1 MTLPDILA
9 MTTSGQPAPGKRITL
24 PSGALWEGG
33 PTPGTSLVTLPDQ
46 DPILVSDNGA
56 SAPNSL
62 VGRSGPFAALAHA
75 FEEVLGHVPNFFANR
90 VATQALNLFRDHT
103 KGDETE
109 TRIVKFSAKT
119 TLLNP
124 AKGGGRSTGGSVDP
138 EDQDDSVFD
147 RQNPVRRARGGL
159 VFKPGDTVA
168 DGGLVAGS
176 GGPSSDLVHLAASRG
191 EYVVNADAAA
201 QALSLLDAINSG
213 WVPSADFLAGLL
225 PSLAGADASRTAA
238 PSNPNQWRDLLGQGV
253 IADTLG
259 GVGNAAVDA
268 ASWAGAALGSALA
281 PMFGPGG
288 LLAAR
293 PGSAASTSVQSEQG
307 LADSGSAVP
316 MTASMQATP
325 SATLGILGAG
335 QPNSADSGTSE
346 LGSLAAALTSGISGA
361 ATAAGSRLGEVLGS
375 AIAPALGPTG
385 ELAPV
390 IGEQLG
396 RLIGSQ
402 FGSQLSTSLTV
413 QAGLGGGQTSSVTG
427 AGGVAGAAP
436 GGAGSDYGD
445 GGSAPEPTSGG
456 GTVVETAG
464 PAATTGGS
472 GNIIGQTNPDGSRW
486 EYVAANPELG
496 TSAGWALFTPKEDDE
511 TKKRRSVPNDAVPDG
526 FTLGN
531 FIPDNDGTPR
541 RMVQT
546 PTGLNWIDALTG
558 RADPSSLR
566 DPKAEVHQY
575 NPNDGNFA
583 DLVTLAADKV
593 GGDLGTLL
601 APALGAQAPETFA
614 QLAKMLLT
622 PIGQAYSAADPNH
635 NWTNTLGYWIKNLTG
650 IEWSPTG
657 TGGSPSATQ
666 LTDPQQI
673 GVRAFSNA
681 ISGLQQHG
689 LLGGITGAISGAAS
703 TAGSAVGT
711 AIGTMIAPFLGP
723 AAALGPAVG
732 SILGSMIGGSIAE
745 EFTRPIEWAG
755 NAVKELV
762 GTGFGLT
769 DLAAGPGG
777 HTVRGDIYNFNGTD
791 PRSATIAVER
801 VRRRR
806 AVAQQ
811 RGGGFGR

>member
-1 MTLPDILA
+1 M
-9 MTTSGQPAPGKRITL
+9 
-24 PSGALWEGG
+24 
-33 PTPGTSLVTLPDQ
+33 
-46 DPILVSDNGA
+46 
-56 SAPNSL
+56 
-62 VGRSGPFAALAHA
+62 
-75 FEEVLGHVPNFFANR
+75 PNFFADR
-90 VATQALNLFRDHT
+90 VAMQALNLFRDHT

-124 AKGGGRSTGGSVDP
+124 AKGGGRS
-138 EDQDDSVFD
+138 EDVEDRDDSVFD

-259 GVGNAAVDA
+259 GMGNAAVDA

-293 PGSAASTSVQSEQG
+293 PGSAASTSVQSDQG
-307 LADSGSAVP
+307 LTDSAVP

-375 AIAPALGPTG
+375 AIAPALGPAG

-413 QAGLGGGQTSSVTG
+413 QAGLGGGQASSVIGTGGAAGSAPGAAG
-427 AGGVAGAAP
+427 AGN
-436 GGAGSDYGD
+436 SE
-445 GGSAPEPTSGG
+445 GGSAPEPTPNNNGG
-456 GTVVETAG
+456 SVAENSG
-464 PAATTGGS
+464 PAASTGGS
-472 GNIIGQTNPDGSRW
+472 GNIIGKTNADGSRW
-486 EYVAANPELG
+486 EYVEANPELG
-496 TSAGWALFTPKEDDE
+496 TSAGWALFTPKSDE
-511 TKKRRSVPNDAVPDG
+511 QKHSVPKSAVPEG
-526 FTLGN
+526 FNLGSL
-531 FIPDNDGTPR
+531 IPDDGAPR

-546 PTGLNWIDALTG
+546 PTGLNWLNALTG
-558 RADPSSLR
+558 NAVTSDPQTL
-566 DPKAEVHQY
+566 AGEVHQY
-575 NPNDGNFA
+575 NPHEGNFT
-583 DLVTLAADKV
+583 DLVTLAADQV
-593 GGDLGTLL
+593 GRDLGTVL
-601 APALGAQAPETFA
+601 APVLGPQAPETLA
-614 QLAKMLLT
+614 QLANALLM
-622 PIGQAYSAADPNH
+622 PIGQAYSAADPDK

-657 TGGSPSATQ
+657 TSGSPSATQ

-681 ISGLQQHG
+681 ITGVQQHG
-689 LLGGITGAISGAAS
+689 LLGGLTGAISGAVS

-769 DLAAGPGG
+769 DLAEGPGG

-791 PRSATIAVER
+791 PKSATIAVER

>member
-1 MTLPDILA
+1 

-75 FEEVLGHVPNFFANR
+75 FEEVLGHVPNFFADR
-90 VATQALNLFRDHT
+90 VAMQALNLFRDHT
-103 KGDETE
+103 KADESE

-225 PSLAGADASRTAA
+225 PSLAGAEASRTAA

-259 GVGNAAVDA
+259 GMGNAAVDA

-293 PGSAASTSVQSEQG
+293 PGSAASTSVQSDQG
-307 LADSGSAVP
+307 LTDSAVP
-316 MTASMQATP
+316 MTASMRATP

-375 AIAPALGPTG
+375 AIAPALGPAG

-413 QAGLGGGQTSSVTG
+413 QAGLGGGQPSSVTG
-427 AGGVAGAAP
+427 TGGAAGAAP

-456 GTVVETAG
+456 GGTVVETAG
-464 PAATTGGS
+464 PAATGGS
-472 GNIIGQTNPDGSRW
+472 GNIIGETNPDGSRW
-486 EYVAANPELG
+486 EYVAANPDLG
-496 TSAGWALFTPKEDDE
+496 TSAGWALFTPK
-511 TKKRRSVPNDAVPDG
+511 RSVPNDAVPEG
-526 FTLGN
+526 FSLGTL
-531 FIPDNDGTPR
+531 IPDEDGTPR
-541 RMVQT
+541 RMV
-546 PTGLNWIDALTG
+546 PNSTGLNWIDALTG
-558 RADPSSLR
+558 RSGQSGLQ
-566 DPKAEVHQY
+566 DPKEEIHQY
-575 NPNDGNFA
+575 NPNSGNFT

-601 APALGAQAPETFA
+601 APVLGPQAPRTFANLAQA
-614 QLAKMLLT
+614 LLT
-622 PIGQAYSAADPNH
+622 PIGEAYSAADPGK
-635 NWTNTLGYWIKNLTG
+635 NWTNTLGYWIKNVTG

-657 TGGSPSATQ
+657 TSGSPSATQ
-666 LTDPQQI
+666 LTDPQQA
-673 GVRAFSNA
+673 GVKAFSNA
-681 ISGLQQHG
+681 ITGVQQHG
-689 LLGGITGAISGAAS
+689 LLGGLTGAISGAAS

-745 EFTRPIEWAG
+745 EFTRPVEWAG

-791 PRSATIAVER
+791 PKSATIAVER

>member
-1 MTLPDILA
+1 M
-9 MTTSGQPAPGKRITL
+9 
-24 PSGALWEGG
+24 
-33 PTPGTSLVTLPDQ
+33 
-46 DPILVSDNGA
+46 
-56 SAPNSL
+56 
-62 VGRSGPFAALAHA
+62 
-75 FEEVLGHVPNFFANR
+75 PNFFADR
-90 VATQALNLFRDHT
+90 VAMQALNLFRDHT
-103 KGDETE
+103 TGDETE

-124 AKGGGRSTGGSVDP
+124 AKGGGRPTGGSVDP

-259 GVGNAAVDA
+259 GMGNAAVDA

-288 LLAAR
+288 LLAGR
-293 PGSAASTSVQSEQG
+293 PGSAASTSVQSDQG
-307 LADSGSAVP
+307 LTDSGAAVP

-335 QPNSADSGTSE
+335 QPNSAGSGTSE
-346 LGSLAAALTSGISGA
+346 LVSLAAALTSGISGA

-375 AIAPALGPTG
+375 AIAPALGPAG

-413 QAGLGGGQTSSVTG
+413 QAGLGGGQASSVTG
-427 AGGVAGAAP
+427 TGGAAGAAP

-486 EYVAANPELG
+486 EYVAANPKLG
-496 TSAGWALFTPKEDDE
+496 TSAGWALFTPEHL
-511 TKKRRSVPNDAVPDG
+511 VPTDAVPDG
-526 FTLGN
+526 FSLGS
-531 FIPDNDGTPR
+531 FIPDADGAPS
-541 RMVQT
+541 RMV
-546 PTGLNWIDALTG
+546 PNSTGLNWIDALTG
-558 RADPSSLR
+558 RTGPSGLQ
-566 DPKAEVHQY
+566 DPKEEIHQY
-575 NPNDGNFA
+575 NPHGGNFT

-601 APALGAQAPETFA
+601 APVLGPQAPRTFA
-614 QLAKMLLT
+614 DLAKSLLT
-622 PIGQAYSAADPNH
+622 PIGQAYSAADPEK

-657 TGGSPSATQ
+657 TSGSPSATQ
-666 LTDPQQI
+666 LTDPQQV
-673 GVRAFSNA
+673 GVSAFSNA
-681 ISGLQQHG
+681 ITGVQQHG
-689 LLGGITGAISGAAS
+689 LLGGLTGAISGALP

-711 AIGTMIAPFLGP
+711 AIGTIIAPFLGP

-745 EFTRPIEWAG
+745 EFTRPIQWAG

-769 DLAAGPGG
+769 DLAEGPGG

-791 PRSATIAVER
+791 PKSATIAVER

>member
-1 MTLPDILA
+1 

-33 PTPGTSLVTLPDQ
+33 HTPGTSLVTLPDQ
-46 DPILVSDNGA
+46 DPILVSDNGS

-75 FEEVLGHVPNFFANR
+75 FEEVLGHVPNFFADR

-119 TLLNP
+119 TLVNP
-124 AKGGGRSTGGSVDP
+124 AKGGARSTGRS
-138 EDQDDSVFD
+138 EDGEDRDDSVFD

-213 WVPSADFLAGLL
+213 WVPSADFLAGML
-225 PSLAGADASRTAA
+225 PSLAGTDASRTAA

-259 GVGNAAVDA
+259 GMGNAAVDA

-281 PMFGPGG
+281 PLFGPGG

-293 PGSAASTSVQSEQG
+293 PGSAASTSVQSDQG
-307 LADSGSAVP
+307 LTDSGAAVP

-335 QPNSADSGTSE
+335 RPNSADGGTSE

-375 AIAPALGPTG
+375 AIAPALGPAG

-413 QAGLGGGQTSSVTG
+413 QAGLGGGQASSVTG
-427 AGGVAGAAP
+427 TGGAAGAAP

-456 GTVVETAG
+456 GTVVEAAG

-496 TSAGWALFTPKEDDE
+496 TSAGWALFTPK
-511 TKKRRSVPNDAVPDG
+511 RGVPNDAVPEG
-526 FTLGN
+526 FSPGN
-531 FIPDNDGTPR
+531 FIPDEDGAPR
-541 RMVQT
+541 RMVPN

-558 RADPSSLR
+558 RTGQSGLQ
-566 DPKAEVHQY
+566 DPKEEIHQY
-575 NPNDGNFA
+575 NPHGGNFT

-601 APALGAQAPETFA
+601 APVLGPQAPRTFA
-614 QLAKMLLT
+614 DLAQSLLT
-622 PIGQAYSAADPNH
+622 PIGQAYSAADPDK

-657 TGGSPSATQ
+657 TSGSPSATQ

-673 GVRAFSNA
+673 GVRAFSSA
-681 ISGLQQHG
+681 ITGVQQHG
-689 LLGGITGAISGAAS
+689 LLGGLTGAISGAAS

-769 DLAAGPGG
+769 DLAEGPGG

-791 PRSATIAVER
+791 PKSATIAVER